1 MEADTCIVATIA
13 PEATLKSFH
22 VRKFIEKKLKDNIKI
37 LMKNNL
43 IELITIDNIGA
54 RYAIETSDNKKAFE
68 LLKKCFGIYS
78 LSFTQKVAYKKLSD
92 IVSVAPKYFNHQT
105 GTFAIK
111 GKSYSKEFSSKQLEE
126 ECGGAILDSFPNL
139 KVNLSSPQNILY
151 CINSKKYAYFF
162 TEKVVGAKGMPVGSQ
177 GAVVLI
183 CSGKKD
189 EKLALLLMQNGCVV
203 KTIDGKIENVSEWNS
218 YMSLNE
224 IDFDNAK
231 KLFSERRINAFF
243 TSLTDT
249 EKIQKMSELAGTKVF
264 APLII
269 DSYIVPEF
277 EKFN

>member
-1 MEADTCIVATIA
+1 
-13 PEATLKSFH
+13 
-22 VRKFIEKKLKDNIKI
+22 
-37 LMKNNL
+37 
-43 IELITIDNIGA
+43 
-54 RYAIETSDNKKAFE
+54 
-68 LLKKCFGIYS
+68 
-78 LSFTQKVAYKKLSD
+78 
-92 IVSVAPKYFNHQT
+92 
-105 GTFAIK
+105 
-111 GKSYSKEFSSKQLEE
+111 
-126 ECGGAILDSFPNL
+126 
-139 KVNLSSPQNILY
+139 
-151 CINSKKYAYFF
+151 
-162 TEKVVGAKGMPVGSQ
+162 
-177 GAVVLI
+177 
-183 CSGKKD
+183 
-189 EKLALLLMQNGCVV
+189 MQNGCVV